1 MESSAPRGGSRP
13 AGEAQAAAAPQ
24 SSAPAP
30 ALAAGDS
37 IAESGAGAAIVE
49 RHRGLVSRAALVSGF
64 TLLSRVLGMLRET
77 WTSALLGD
85 SSAVGDALT
94 TAWRLPNLFRRLLGE
109 GALST
114 SLQTALTEADHEG
127 GNAAGRQLF
136 RETLR
141 LATIVLLGVCA
152 AAMGLVLL
160 VPERM
165 PFFGWNL
172 LGQDPEALRQLSLQ
186 LLPFLV
192 FVCLSALIAG
202 ALQVRG
208 EYTSSNLAPI
218 LLNVVWVAVLG
229 ALGWQSGLFS
239 GGAASELS
247 RDEQLA
253 LAHTL
258 GWATLAAGVL
268 QVLVQLPAL
277 KRHGLWVF
285 DRAREPAS
293 RAAQRARGVFRD
305 SVPLALG
312 AAVYQIN
319 VTVDGLMANSMLRE
333 GGALA
338 YNNATRVQQLP
349 MGLVAVAATS
359 AVFPAFKALGHVGK
373 LRELRLL
380 HDRTQM
386 AIAFVALPASI
397 ALAALAGPISELL
410 FLHGRYGPEGVER
423 VSASLRLLALVVL
436 PAGAQ
441 GLLSRAHY
449 ALGDFRTPVRVS
461 LALFALNVPLNVL
474 CVRAFGMDADGLAL
488 ATVVTSWV
496 GVAALQPGLRRA
508 LGPAEASERYGR
520 RLLALVAAALL
531 SSAAALGT
539 HALFGLQPGEG
550 SGPRGALALGA
561 AIAVGI
567 GAYLALAQLARAP
580 EWTHLRERWAAR
592 RARRAA

>member
-1 MESSAPRGGSRP
+1 MSGSAPS
-13 AGEAQAAAAPQ
+13 GEAPSDRAAAGRDA
-24 SSAPAP
+24 SA
-30 ALAAGDS
+30 S
-37 IAESGAGAAIVE
+37 TEVGAAIVD

-127 GNAAGRQLF
+127 GDAAGRQLF

-141 LATIVLLGVCA
+141 LATLVLLGVCA
-152 AAMGLVLL
+152 AMMGLVLL
-160 VPERM
+160 APERM

-172 LGQDPEALRQLSLQ
+172 LGQDPDALRQLSLQ

-218 LLNVVWVAVLG
+218 LLNVVWVGVLG
-229 ALGWQSGLFS
+229 VLGWRSGLFS
-239 GGAASELS
+239 GTEPPDLS

-253 LAHTL
+253 LARTL
-258 GWATLAAGVL
+258 GWATLAAGAL

-277 KRHGLWVF
+277 KRHGLWIFGRV
-285 DRAREPAS
+285 REPVLQ
-293 RAAQRARGVFRD
+293 AAQRARGVFRD
-305 SVPLALG
+305 SLPLALG

-359 AVFPAFKALGHVGK
+359 AVFPAFKALGHVGR

-397 ALAALAGPISELL
+397 ALAVLAQPISELL

-423 VSASLRLLALVVL
+423 VSASLRMLAFVVL

-461 LALFALNVPLNVL
+461 LALFALNVPLNVV
-474 CVRAFGMDADGLAL
+474 CVRVLHMDADGLAL

-496 GVAALQPGLRRA
+496 GVAALMPGLRRA
-508 LGPAEASERYGR
+508 LGPAEPSERYGR
-520 RLLALVAAALL
+520 RLAALTAAALL
-531 SSAAALGT
+531 SSAAAYGA
-539 HALFGLQPGEG
+539 HALFALESGEG
-550 SGPRGALALGA
+550 SGLRGALALCA

-567 GAYLALAQLARAP
+567 GSYLALAQLVRAP
-580 EWTHLRERWAAR
+580 ELAHLRERLAAR
-592 RARRAA
+592 QARRSR